1 LPTLFKRSNGIYYF
15 AYEEKGRRRWRSTGE
30 RIKALARKVL
40 ADFEDGISQPRG
52 RVLLSEFETE
62 FLVYAQ
68 SEYRQS
74 TVALYKRTLSYFRA
88 NVGDI
93 WLRSITPREADLYK
107 ASRVENVSS
116 ATVNI
121 ELRTLRAAFYTALR
135 WKLAT
140 ENPFKNISLVPIPEQ
155 QPTYLSKDEF
165 RKLLSVVSEG
175 WLRELLVVAVSTGLR
190 RGELINLTWKDIDF
204 PRRLLYIHSKDNFR
218 TKLGRRRSVP
228 MGKAVFELLC
238 ERSRYRVSEYAFSAN
253 GRPLDKDWI
262 TRKFKWYAREAGLN
276 EQLHF
281 HSLRHTFA
289 TWLVQEGVSI
299 YEVQKLLGHSNISVT
314 QVYSHLAASELHS
327 AVNKISVS
335 LN

>member
-15 AYEEKGRRRWRSTGE
+15 AYDQNGKRRWRSTGE
-30 RIKALARKVL
+30 RIKALALKVL
-40 ADFEDGISQPRG
+40 ADFEDGISKPRT

-62 FLVYAQ
+62 FLAYAQ

-74 TVALYKRTLSYFRA
+74 TVALYRRTLGQFRA
-88 NVGDI
+88 TVGDI
-93 WLRSITPREADLYK
+93 WFDPSTPREADLYK
-107 ASRVENVSS
+107 ASRVGDVSS

-135 WKLAT
+135 WKLAS
-140 ENPFKNISLVPIPEQ
+140 ENPFKNISLVPMPEQ

-165 RKLLSVVSEG
+165 RKLLSVVSER
-175 WLRELLVVAVSTGLR
+175 WLRELFIIAVSTGLR
-190 RGELINLTWKDIDF
+190 RGELLNLTWNDIDF
-204 PRRLLYIHSKDNFR
+204 PRRLLYIHSRDDFR

-238 ERSRYRVSEYAFSAN
+238 ERSRYRISEYAFSAN
-253 GRPLDKDWI
+253 GRTLDEHWI
-262 TRKFKWYAREAGLN
+262 TRKFKSYARKAGLN
-276 EQLHF
+276 EKLHF

-314 QVYSHLAASELHS
+314 QVYSQLAASELHS